1 MPRLTVSFRSVCCCT
16 WVALGFAL
24 RRGGSPP
31 SLLKHFSKRHALY
44 LDAAPF
50 ICAILPIEPRW
61 FNSDEANLK
70 PKELSA
76 AWVLFMSG
84 LAYNTLL
91 FYKNPFGFT
100 SLG

>member
-1 MPRLTVSFRSVCCCT
+1 MPRLTVSFRSACCV
-16 WVALGFAL
+16 WVALGFPL

-44 LDAAPF
+44 LDAALF
-50 ICAILPIEPRW
+50 ICYTTW
-61 FNSDEANLK
+61 FNSDEVSLK

-91 FYKNPFGFT
+91 FCKNPFGFT

>member
-1 MPRLTVSFRSVCCCT
+1 MPRLTVSFRSACCCT
-16 WVALGFAL
+16 WVALGFPL

-44 LDAAPF
+44 LDAALF
-50 ICAILPIEPRW
+50 ICYTTW
-61 FNSDEANLK
+61 FNSDEASLK

-91 FYKNPFGFT
+91 LRKKEFALLSFG
-100 SLG
+100 